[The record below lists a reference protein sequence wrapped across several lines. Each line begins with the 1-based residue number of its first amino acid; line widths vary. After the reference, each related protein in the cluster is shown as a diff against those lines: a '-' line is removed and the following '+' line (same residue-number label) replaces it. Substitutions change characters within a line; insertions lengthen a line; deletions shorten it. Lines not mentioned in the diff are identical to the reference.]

1 MDTQDHHQTAVFLDK
16 LHTLMDDINEYWL
29 HTVDFSLSQ
38 TGHTHGHF
46 TRLKISKNLTDG
58 AIRIEYKPR
67 ILTDIQMMSVA
78 GREIRQDTHRQ
89 RAKLVQDVAEAER
102 EEEIARL
109 NRMLKR
115 AKERRERYQK
125 R

>member
-1 MDTQDHHQTAVFLDK
+1 MNTQDHNNTAAFLNE
-16 LHTLMDDINEYWL
+16 LHGFMDEINEYWL
-29 HTVDFSLSQ
+29 HSVDFSLSQ
-38 TGHTHGHF
+38 TMPMHGHF

-58 AIRIEYKPR
+58 TIRIEYKPR

-78 GREIRQDTHRQ
+78 GREIRQETHRQ
-89 RAKLVQDVAEAER
+89 RARLVQDVAKAER
-102 EEEIARL
+102 EEEVARL
-109 NRMLKR
+109 SRRLQR